1 MLNNKTTIQ
10 AAEETAKILQEYV
23 SNSARGK
30 KTPFNNVEK
39 LLESTTRKTFIE
51 NTTDILTDNS
61 SNSEFFNLLVEE
73 IDKMQADKYPYF
85 LTLVKFKYAYLNNKK
100 S

>member
-10 AAEETAKILQEYV
+10 AAEETAKFLQAYV
-23 SNSARGK
+23 AQSDRAK
-30 KTPFNNVEK
+30 KTQTNKVNT
-39 LLESTTRKTFIE
+39 LLESSTRKSFIE
-51 NTTDILTDNS
+51 NITEILKDDS
-61 SNSEFFNLLVEE
+61 SYSEFFNSLVEE

-85 LTLVKFKYAYLNNKK
+85 LTLIKFKYAYLNNKK